1 MLVLTEEHTLLICSY
16 SIVEVNRV
24 IRKRFPAKITEW
36 EHFCPRGFPSP
47 YIRDE
52 KDMPILVS
60 AILAQPDVLV
70 TGDYDFHTP
79 EIQEYFAVYTPAD
92 FLRTFCA

>member
-1 MLVLTEEHTLLICSY
+1 
-16 SIVEVNRV
+16 
-24 IRKRFPAKITEW
+24 
-36 EHFCPRGFPSP
+36 
-47 YIRDE
+47 
-52 KDMPILVS
+52 MPILVS

-79 EIQEYFAVYTPAD
+79 EIQEYFAVYTPGD